1 MTIGIGVG
9 TGNVLNNLRQTLPEE
24 LPGCGA
30 DAVHVD
36 IFTVARHKEKK
47 LLVVNTGTG
56 AASVGGK
63 ASGGVG
69 NNRAV
74 FRSRHHRAINRNLV
88 IDTGGNSLCLGCNRS
103 LNLPQEVTAF
113 AGAFFLF
120 QLVNALAKFG
130 DLFFQFCQLGN
141 TIATAAT
148 APGRRAAATA
158 AALTS
163 TAGDGATAG

>member
-1 MTIGIGVG
+1 MTIRIGVG
-9 TGNVLNNLRQTLPEE
+9 TGNVLNNLRQALPEE
-24 LPGCGA
+24 LPGSGA

-36 IFTVARHKEKK
+36 IFTVARHKEIK
-47 LLVVNTGTG
+47 LLVVNTGAG

-74 FRSRHHRAINRNLV
+74 FRSRHHRAIDGNFV
-88 IDTGGNSLCLGCNRS
+88 IDTGGNSLSLGSNRS
-103 LNLPQEVTAF
+103 LNLSQEVTAF
-113 AGAFFLF
+113 AGAFFLL

-130 DLFFQFCQLGN
+130 DLFFQFCQLGS
-141 TIATAAT
+141 TIATTAT
-148 APGRRAAATA
+148 APGRRA